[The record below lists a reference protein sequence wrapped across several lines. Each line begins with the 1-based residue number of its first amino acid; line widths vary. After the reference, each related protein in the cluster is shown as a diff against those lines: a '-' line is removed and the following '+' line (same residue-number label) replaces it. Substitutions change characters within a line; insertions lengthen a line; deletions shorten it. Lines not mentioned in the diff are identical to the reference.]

1 MLDTTSKG
9 IFQDRPTQ
17 KQTLGI
23 FALFGSGNIPA
34 NSARDG
40 AGTRSSCSY
49 SCPRAWL
56 LTAGRA
62 LYSCAPTGV
71 GLCKEE
77 IHGQIGE
84 DA

>member
-17 KQTLGI
+17 NRRLEFSTWSEVAI
-23 FALFGSGNIPA
+23 FQ
-34 NSARDG
+34 R
-40 AGTRSSCSY
+40 TRPGMAQGLEASCRY

-62 LYSCAPTGV
+62 LSSCAPTGV